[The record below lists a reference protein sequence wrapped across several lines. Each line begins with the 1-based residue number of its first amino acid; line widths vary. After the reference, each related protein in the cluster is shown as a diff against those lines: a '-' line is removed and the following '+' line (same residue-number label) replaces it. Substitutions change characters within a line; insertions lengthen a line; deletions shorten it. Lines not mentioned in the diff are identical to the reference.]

1 MKKKIKARYI
11 IANENGKTVIYED
24 GEMLY
29 EEGKIL
35 RVGHNVGEDCDSCID
50 YGNAIVSP
58 GFIDLYAL

>member
-35 RVGHNVGEDCDSCID
+35 RVGHNVGEDCDSCCGGASGD
-50 YGNAIVSP
+50 FSER
-58 GFIDLYAL
+58 